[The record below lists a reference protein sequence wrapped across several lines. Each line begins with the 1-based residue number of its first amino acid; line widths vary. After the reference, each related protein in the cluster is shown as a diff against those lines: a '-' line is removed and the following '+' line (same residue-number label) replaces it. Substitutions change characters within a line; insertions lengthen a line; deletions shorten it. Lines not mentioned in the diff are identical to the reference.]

1 VTRSGE
7 RGIVR
12 GCCAGIAL
20 LIVLAA
26 GGAFLADRALAAPI
40 LGAQPAGPSHGDT
53 EVAIAV
59 SLGTAMAAQLVAGSH
74 GVVVLSEQD
83 LTVLADANNP
93 QPARYRDL
101 QVRDRD
107 GLLVASA
114 QISFGPFTPTA
125 VVHVSLSL
133 QPGPNGPVIAAQVP
147 EIDIGLLSV
156 PSFLDSALVKE
167 IDSALSLDRLFSVD
181 PRLTALRADIECVAV
196 VSGGV
201 AVGVHDPGVPT
212 VASSCG

>member
-1 VTRSGE
+1 MIRSGE

-12 GCCAGIAL
+12 GCCAGLIL
-20 LIVLAA
+20 LIILVAA
-26 GGAFLADRALAAPI
+26 SAFLADRALAAPV
-40 LGAQPAGPSHGDT
+40 LGAPPSGPSHGDN

-59 SLGTAMAAQLVAGSH
+59 SLATAMGAQLLAGSH

-101 QVRDRD
+101 QVRVRN

-114 QISFGPFTPTA
+114 QISFGPFNPTA

-133 QPGPNGPVIAAQVP
+133 QPGPTGAVIAAQVP
-147 EIDIGLLSV
+147 EIDIGLLGV
-156 PSFLDSALVKE
+156 PSFLGDALVKE
-167 IDSALSLDRLFSVD
+167 IDSALSLDKLFSVD
-181 PRLTALRADIECVAV
+181 PRLNALRADIECVAV
-196 VSGGV
+196 LPGGV
-201 AVGVHDPGVPT
+201 AVGVHDPGVPN

>member
-12 GCCAGIAL
+12 SCCAGLVL
-20 LIVLAA
+20 LIILAA
-26 GGAFLADRALAAPI
+26 GGAFLADRALAAPV
-40 LGAQPAGPSHGDT
+40 LGAPPAGPSHGDN

-59 SLGTAMAAQLVAGSH
+59 ALGGAMAAQLLAGSH
-74 GVVVLSEQD
+74 GVVVLSERD

-93 QPARYRDL
+93 HPNTYRDL
-101 QVRDRD
+101 QVRVRN

-114 QISFGPFTPTA
+114 QISFGPFNPTA

-133 QPGPNGPVIAAQVP
+133 QPGHNGPVIAAQVP
-147 EIDIGLLSV
+147 EFDIGMLGV
-156 PSFLDSALVKE
+156 PGFFADRLVKE
-167 IDSALSLDRLFSVD
+167 IDAALSLDKLFSVD
-181 PRLTALRADIECVAV
+181 PRLSALRSDIECVAV
-196 VSGGV
+196 VPGGV
-201 AVGVHDPGVPT
+201 AVGVHDLGVPN